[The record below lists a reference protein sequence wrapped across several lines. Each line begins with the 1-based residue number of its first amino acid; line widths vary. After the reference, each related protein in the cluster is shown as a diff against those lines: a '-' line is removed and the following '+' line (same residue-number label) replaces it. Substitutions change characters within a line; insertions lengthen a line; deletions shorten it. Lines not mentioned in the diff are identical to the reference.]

1 MPEWLIAVVLGVVEG
16 ITEFLPVSSTGHLI
30 LAGEL
35 LHFVGARAE
44 TFEIFIQLG
53 AVLAVAVLYRDRFA
67 ALGWP
72 GPGDLEALWPRREGR
87 LTWAHVAVA
96 CAPAFVLGF
105 LLHGFIKRN
114 LFSSRTVLVGLVLGG
129 VLMIAAEAWS
139 RRRPGA
145 AVTTLDGVSLPQAL
159 AVGCIQCLALWPGF
173 SRSGSTI
180 SGGLLVRLD
189 RRTAAELSF
198 VVAVPVML
206 VATVYDL
213 ATSFSLLDGG
223 YLATVAIGFAVS
235 YVVARLAVVTF
246 LRFVQRVSLVPF
258 ALYRFAL
265 AGLWAL
271 VMLR

>member
-1 MPEWLIAVVLGVVEG
+1 M
-16 ITEFLPVSSTGHLI
+16 
-30 LAGEL
+30 
-35 LHFVGARAE
+35 AR
-44 TFEIFIQLG
+44 
-53 AVLAVAVLYRDRFA
+53 
-67 ALGWP
+67 
-72 GPGDLEALWPRREGR
+72 
-87 LTWAHVAVA
+87 
-96 CAPAFVLGF
+96 
-105 LLHGFIKRN
+105 
-114 LFSSRTVLVGLVLGG
+114 
-129 VLMIAAEAWS
+129 
-139 RRRPGA
+139 
-145 AVTTLDGVSLPQAL
+145 
-159 AVGCIQCLALWPGF
+159 F

-213 ATSFSLLDGG
+213 ATSFALLDGG